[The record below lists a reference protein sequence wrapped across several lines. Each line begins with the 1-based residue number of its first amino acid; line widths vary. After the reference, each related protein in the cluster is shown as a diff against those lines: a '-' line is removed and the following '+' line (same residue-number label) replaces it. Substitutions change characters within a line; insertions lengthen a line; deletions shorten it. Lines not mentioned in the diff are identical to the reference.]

1 MPRKQHTQL
10 SRRERQIMDALYLLG
25 AATVAAVQKQIP
37 EPQGYS
43 AVRAMLNRLEEKGHV
58 AHKHDGARY
67 VYTPTLPRRSASHSA
82 LDRLVSTFFG
92 GSAADA
98 VAALLDKES
107 SQLDEQEL
115 DRLAAIIKDAR
126 RRGR

>member
-1 MPRKQHTQL
+1 
-10 SRRERQIMDALYLLG
+10 
-25 AATVAAVQKQIP
+25 
-37 EPQGYS
+37 
-43 AVRAMLNRLEEKGHV
+43 
-58 AHKHDGARY
+58 
-67 VYTPTLPRRSASHSA
+67 
-82 LDRLVSTFFG
+82 VSTFFG